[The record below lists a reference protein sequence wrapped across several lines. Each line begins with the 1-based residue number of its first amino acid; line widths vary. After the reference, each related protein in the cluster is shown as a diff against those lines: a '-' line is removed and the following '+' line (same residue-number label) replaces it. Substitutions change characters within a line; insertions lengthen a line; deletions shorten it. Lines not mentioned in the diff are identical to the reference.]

1 MKRKLFLTTIS
12 LGVTSAL
19 LMAATAQAADDTKSS
34 TSTSTTSSSDQGATG
49 KGSASISGQSQK
61 FMKLSQ
67 LTGSSLKN
75 TSGES
80 LGQINDFVVDPSTG
94 RIEFAAVSLTPEGT
108 IGKIENALQRGKL
121 TAIPWT
127 LIRPSGEGNNL
138 TANIDKDKLA
148 SAQTFERSNWPDMS
162 QESWG
167 QQIYS
172 HYGLQWQDRSSAGGR
187 VSVGGTE
194 TGTGVSSTR
203 SSGLQQGSTDN
214 SAAPDGKGTFKNGT
228 QSDTSTSPQVKEKD
242 SSSTSSQDKDKDK
255 TKDKD
260 TSKDSTLK

>member
-1 MKRKLFLTTIS
+1 MVNRVSLTSACRLCQSVGQKQSRKVEKSTSMKRKLFLTTIS

-94 RIEFAAVSLTPEGT
+94 RIEFAAV
-108 IGKIENALQRGKL
+108 
-121 TAIPWT
+121 
-127 LIRPSGEGNNL
+127 
-138 TANIDKDKLA
+138 
-148 SAQTFERSNWPDMS
+148 
-162 QESWG
+162 
-167 QQIYS
+167 
-172 HYGLQWQDRSSAGGR
+172 
-187 VSVGGTE
+187 
-194 TGTGVSSTR
+194 
-203 SSGLQQGSTDN
+203 
-214 SAAPDGKGTFKNGT
+214 
-228 QSDTSTSPQVKEKD
+228 
-242 SSSTSSQDKDKDK
+242 
-255 TKDKD
+255 
-260 TSKDSTLK
+260 